1 MFGFVRSIFYDI
13 ESLITF
19 YINQINIGEG
29 KIQNKNSSKWI
40 NDKSKIVNNFLSWYM
55 IDYSR
60 SYKKFFHS
68 VTKFLNDS
76 KDLHIDIVYFLVNIF
91 SENPY
96 LISYNHGNPNK
107 EWNFIRRL
115 TMLYFSV
122 SKNIKLKEI
131 DICQN
136 KEISEKHPDLLEISS
151 LENKKH
157 IIFVLLQSI
166 IQIQYRFELLTN
178 NVSSLFS
185 SIGSYGDL
193 TTPIDDEYSFYIC
206 LTRKDNSPFY
216 LWFHRFVPKF
226 DYSKAKA
233 TNIIYDC
240 KLVSITEDIPP
251 DLLKRITENDLS
263 RMQVL
268 VKNIKNSETLD
279 KLEEENK
286 YQRTTSSQSNESFFH
301 SAASGNES
309 GNDTCDESS
318 DSEPDDNEFN
328 NDINDDSVNYS
339 STRSSQATTVDNRNY
354 DRNLVYSLLNSEPKY
369 VSLDTNENVQLK
381 GGDDM

>member
-1 MFGFVRSIFYDI
+1 MFGFIRSIFYDI

-40 NDKSKIVNNFLSWYM
+40 NDKSKIVNDLMSWYM

-60 SYKKFFHS
+60 SYKKFFNS
-68 VTKFLNDS
+68 VTKFLNESEKLDTCV
-76 KDLHIDIVYFLVNIF
+76 VYFLVNIF
-91 SENPY
+91 TENPY
-96 LISYNHGNPNK
+96 LISYNHGDPNK

-122 SKNIKLKEI
+122 NKKSKLKEI
-131 DICQN
+131 DLHN
-136 KEISEKHPDLLEISS
+136 KQEISEKHPDLLEITI

-157 IIFVLLQSI
+157 IIFVLLQKI

-193 TTPIDDEYSFYIC
+193 TTPMDGEYSFYIC

-251 DLLKRITENDLS
+251 DLLKRITKNDLS

-268 VKNIKNSETLD
+268 VQNIQNSKIIDDLEQKNQ
-279 KLEEENK
+279 

-301 SAASGNES
+301 SAASGNDS
-309 GNDTCDESS
+309 GDETGDESS
-318 DSEPDDNEFN
+318 DDGES
-328 NDINDDSVNYS
+328 INDS
-339 STRSSQATTVDNRNY
+339 SNRLSQATTIDNQNHNR
-354 DRNLVYSLLNSEPKY
+354 DLVHTLLTSRTEY
-369 VSLDTNENVQLK
+369 TSLDTNINENVKLR